1 MTRELDA
8 LRSFSVSEAQKSLWL
23 AQKITPEMPIIPAS
37 RWLIEG
43 EVDGELLRTA
53 LRIVF
58 RENSA
63 ARVNFRQLDDELRQ
77 VVREDD
83 DAWAPFF
90 HDVSDDDDPEAS
102 GRARADA
109 IEREPFDLE
118 HDLLFRA
125 GVIRL
130 SASRHLLILA
140 AHHIVADG
148 YTLGQ
153 LLPLRTAECYR
164 ALRQGTAIPERP
176 ESGPEEIHL
185 EDLRYRNS
193 PQFTED
199 AAFWRSYLT
208 DAPDAL
214 RIPGERSSERPGAL
228 HRTVAVP
235 AAEASAW
242 FKAAASVN
250 VRMPA
255 FLTAAATVFFRHLG
269 GRQDFTFSMTG
280 LGRTEAA
287 RSFYG
292 SQATLLPV
300 RAHAPLSTRF
310 HDLAHALSD
319 ELKRVR
325 EHSTHQVS
333 DIRLG
338 AGAALE
344 KESVASPFGAT
355 LNILPFVR
363 PVDFDG
369 ARASLQPGSSWGA
382 IDDLHF
388 GIYYDG
394 RARSDLYV
402 RVDASSTL
410 YGPDDVDR
418 LAATLVA
425 FISGVA
431 RDPQAPIGSVD
442 VLGAQERERV
452 LGAVNDTAVETP
464 ELTVPEL
471 VARRAAAAPEAVA
484 VVFEDQHLSYAEL
497 EARADR
503 LARELIDRGVRP
515 ETLVGLALPRSA
527 DLVAAM
533 LAVLKAGGAYLPID
547 PKYPSTRLDRILD
560 DARPALVLTDAGTA
574 DALSLAGTPRL
585 LLDDVDFE
593 SPGPDVRPARTR
605 PAQAAYVMYTSGS
618 TGTPKGVTVTHREV
632 VNGVLRL
639 AGTVGIDA
647 NTRTLAATSV
657 NFDVSVFETITTL
670 AVGGTVEVVP
680 DILAVAERG
689 GWQGGVISTVPSAL
703 AALLDRC
710 GADLRAD
717 AVVLAGEALPAALV
731 QRVREAVPGVRVI
744 NAYGQTESFYATAHS
759 ASASTSAS
767 VDASRGGT
775 SSAPIGTPLGNMRA
789 YVLGPGLSPVPQ
801 GAPGELYVAG
811 PLARGYFGRPGLTA
825 ERFVPDPYGSP
836 GARMYRTGDLARWN
850 TEGQLDYLGRAD
862 TQIKIRGIR
871 VEPGE
876 VEAVLAA
883 HPGVA
888 QAVVTAPEAHGTRQ
902 LVAYVVPLDGDG
914 GAALAELRAFTA
926 ERLPAYMV
934 PARFVGLERLPLT
947 PNGKLDHKALPAVEA
962 SGHTARRAPRT
973 PQEEVLTGL
982 FADVL
987 GADGVGIDDDFF
999 DLGGHSLL
1007 AMRLAGRIRAVLGA
1021 EVAIRDVFDFPTVA
1035 RLVTRVR
1042 EGGRARTALRRR
1054 DDRPDRVPLSYGQER
1069 LWFIDRFEGPSA
1081 TYNIPMSLRLRGA
1094 LDTGA
1099 LAAAVADV
1107 VVRHEILRTVYGQDA
1122 KGVPFQRVLDA
1133 AEARTRLDVPV
1144 EDTAAAD
1151 VDEAVARA
1159 AQYRFDLAVDLPVRV
1174 RILRCAPET
1183 HVLSLVV
1190 HHIAGDGQSFAPLFR
1205 DVSTA
1210 YAARVKGEEPH
1221 WHDQPLQYADYAL
1234 WQRDE
1239 LGDPDDPDALLARQA
1254 GYWQQELDG
1263 VPQPLALPADR
1274 PRPSR
1279 PSHRGGRVEF
1289 TIDTHLLGEAEA
1301 LARSRG
1307 VTVSMV
1313 MQTALAALL
1322 HQLGAGHDIPIGSP
1336 IAGRTDDAADGMVG
1350 FFANTWVLRADL
1362 SGSPSFEDLL
1372 AQVQRKAL
1380 AAYDHQDAPFE
1391 RLVDILNPERSTAYH
1406 PLFQVMLGWQNTD
1419 RAELDLPGIDQTEV
1433 IWARTGTARFD
1444 LYVHLVQTDTERG
1457 SEVRGAIEYA
1467 TDLFDAPTVRRLT
1480 DGLVRVL
1487 RHMVDAPA
1495 AHAAT
1500 TDLLA
1505 PEERQAVLGA
1515 VHDTAVETPEL
1526 TVPELVARRA
1536 AAAPEAVAVVF
1547 EDQHLTYAELEARAD
1562 RLARELTDRGVRQET
1577 VVGLALPRTADLVV
1591 AMLGILKAGG
1601 AYVPIDPRFPSSR
1614 LDFILDDA
1622 RPALVLTEQGT
1633 ADVLPETGVP
1643 RLLFGDVDFASPGP
1657 DVRPARTR
1665 PAQAAYVMYTSG
1677 STGTPKGVVIT
1688 HREVVNGVLGL
1699 ADVIG
1704 IDAGTRTLAGTS
1716 VNFDVSVFET
1726 ITTLAVGGTV
1736 EVVPDI
1742 LAVAERGGWQGGLIS
1757 AVPSV
1762 LAAFLDRCGTHVRAD
1777 AVVTGGEALPA
1788 ALVRRVREA
1797 IPGVRVVN
1805 AYGQTESFYA
1815 TAHPTATD
1823 APEAA
1828 NAPIGR
1834 PLGTMRTYVLGPGLS
1849 PVPQGVTGELYVA
1862 GPLARGYFGRP
1873 GLTAE
1878 RFVPDPYGSPGARM
1892 YRTGDL
1898 ARWNTEGQLDY
1909 LGRADTQIKI
1919 RGIRIEPGEV
1929 EAALAAHPGVAQ
1941 ALVTVSKDRAGDP
1954 RLVGYV
1960 VPADTGTADIGGVE
1974 SLGEMDVDLAGTVS
1988 ARELRRFAAARLPEF
2003 MVPSV
2008 FVLLDRFPLTPTG
2021 KVDAKALPA
2030 PEFAAGAYRAPSTPV
2045 QEILAAAYAE
2055 VLGRER
2061 IGVDDDFFAVGG
2073 DSIRSIQVVSRAKAR
2088 GVEVTPRQIFE
2099 CRTVGALAEAADH
2112 GQGTSALEELDG
2124 GGVGFMPLL
2133 PAGRHLLELGGGHDR
2148 FAMASTVDLPVG
2160 IDEAGLVATLAA
2172 VLDRHDVLR
2181 STLVPGD
2188 EAGIEVAAPGTVDAA
2203 ALIHRVPCDG
2213 VWDETWHARARSEAD
2228 AAAGRLAPTAGAMV
2242 QLVWFDAGPHT
2253 AGRLTLVLQHLVV
2266 DGVSWRILLPDL
2278 AAAWREVRD
2287 GRTPRLPEAA
2297 TSVRRWAHALTE
2309 EAAAPWRTGELALW
2323 RRILADPDP
2332 ALGPRPFDPAVD
2344 VTATVRHVHLDLP
2357 TPLTRALL
2365 TTLPTAFRSGVNDGL
2380 LTALALAVAR
2390 WRARRGTGEAS
2401 LLLSL
2406 EGHGREEE
2414 AVPGADL
2421 SRTVGWFTSMFP
2433 VRLDVRGIDLDEAFA
2448 GGAAAGDAVKA
2459 VKEQLAAI
2467 PDKGIGY
2474 GLLRHLNP
2482 DTAEVLR
2489 RYPTGQI
2496 SFNYLGHLTAAAN
2509 MPDELHGLGFTT
2521 SPGTTGLIPEPDADL
2536 PAFAAL
2542 EINAYVSDTPQG
2554 PRLKARLGFPEHL
2567 LSHDDVA
2574 ELTELWHRA
2583 LAALAEHSARP
2594 EAGGLTPS
2602 DTTLVDID
2610 QNELDTWERRYR
2622 GLADVWP
2629 LTPMQSGLLF
2639 HSLLTG
2645 TSSFDAYHMQ
2655 LTFHLSGAVDPER
2668 MRAAGQALLDRHP
2681 NLGVAFAQ
2689 NEAGEWRQLVPRDVP
2704 LPWRLVDLSALDA
2717 PRRDEELKRFLAADH
2732 AAHFDPAVPPLLRLT
2747 LVKLEAERWELVLT
2761 AHHVLFDGWSMPLL
2775 MQELPRLYAAAGDGT
2790 ALPPA
2795 RGYRDFLT
2803 WLAGQDQQAA
2813 ARAWAEELAGLR
2825 EPTLLAPDAP
2835 ADGHSAGIGMIEVPL
2850 SPQTARALARAA
2862 TESGVTVSTLLQ
2874 GAWAVLLASLTGR
2887 RDAVFG
2893 TSVSGRPP
2901 ELSGADSMVGLFIN
2915 TLPVYVDC
2923 APGRTL
2929 REVLTA
2935 LHRRQGVL
2943 LDHQHHGLLDIQQS
2957 LGLSTLFDTMVVLES
2972 YPVDAAGITEATSAA
2987 GVRITGLSP
2996 LSGTHYPMMVVALA
3010 EPHLKVGL
3018 QYQHHLF
3025 ERDRASDIA
3034 TAYAAVLSRLATDPD
3049 TPVGAV
3055 DALAGTARD
3064 RPLTTW
3070 NDTATAL
3077 PDRTLDE
3084 LLAERAT
3091 TSPEAVAVA
3100 FGARRL
3106 TYAELETRA
3115 NRLAHVLAARGV
3127 GQDAPVGL
3135 ALPPSEHLVV
3145 AVLAILKAGGAYVPL
3160 DPDHPAEQRAS
3171 ALRGTGPVLVLTDA
3185 AGAAGLPRDVCPF
3198 LVLDEP
3204 AAAAEV
3210 ARAADRAPSRRR
3222 HPDQLAAVLWT
3233 SGPTG
3238 TPEAVGTTHRA
3249 LVSRALDR
3257 RDDGGAHERILS
3269 APAQD
3274 PTALAYELWVPLLRG
3289 GTLVVAPPGRPDP
3302 AALAGLVAAHRL
3314 TAVFLTA
3321 AQFSTLAESAPES
3334 LAGLRAVRTGG
3345 AAVQAAAV
3353 TRVLAACPDLRI
3365 VNGYGPTEATAFA
3378 TAHAVTGATG
3388 VPDPL
3393 PIGQPTDN
3401 TRAYVLDAALRPVL
3415 PGVPGELYLA
3425 GTGLARG
3432 YLGRPAPTAGHFVAD
3447 PFGPAGTR
3455 MYRTGDIARWT
3466 ADGQLDHLGR
3476 ARARAER
3483 RGARV
3488 APGAAGTSRSGGAP
3502 AAPGRDPR
3510 TPQEELLCGLFAEVL
3525 GLDRVTVDDDFF
3537 DLGGHSLLAT
3547 RLAGRVR
3554 SVLGVEVPLR
3564 VLFAAPTVAE
3574 LAGHLPEGAR
3584 ARPALRRAARRPET
3598 VPLSFAQR
3606 RLWFLD
3612 KFEEDKTTYH
3622 APFPLRLTG
3631 TVDVAAL
3638 AAALRDVVVRHES
3651 LRTVFPEDAA
3661 GEPRQHVLDA
3671 GPLTIDLPVVD
3682 VTPQGLDEALAAT
3695 VARPFDLAAEI
3706 PLRATLLRLAE
3717 QDHVLLLMA
3726 HHIAADGES
3735 FAPLVRDLSAA
3746 YTARLRGEPPRWREL
3761 PVQYV
3766 DYTLWQHELLGSEN
3780 DPDSLLAAQT
3790 DYWKEELE
3798 GLQQPLQL
3806 PTDRP
3811 RPRVASH
3818 RGDVVEFTLD
3828 PRTAA
3833 AVEELARSRSATASM
3848 VLQSALTVL
3857 LHAHGAG
3864 DDIAIGSPIAN
3875 RTDDNLT
3882 ELIGFFV
3889 NTWVLRARMAG
3900 NPAFLDLLDQVRAT
3914 SLGAYDHQDVP
3925 FERLVDVVSA
3935 ERSTA
3940 YAPLTQAVLAWQNF
3954 AREDFALPG
3963 LRVGLEP
3970 LRGRTAKFDLFFN
3983 LAALP
3988 GQGIVGHLEYATDL
4002 FDRSTA
4008 ERLADRFVRVVEQL
4022 VADPAQRIGA
4032 VDVLAEEERRH
4043 LRDWSR
4049 AGGPGAPVP
4058 DLTVHQVFEAT
4069 AAAHPDRP
4077 AVTAD
4082 AVTLD
4087 YAALNAAA
4095 NRLARL
4101 LRRHGARPGTM
4112 LAVALP
4118 RSTDLV
4124 VTILAILKTGAAYVP
4139 VDPGHP
4145 ADRIAYTLGDA
4156 RPELVVTDAA
4166 FADRLPDGP
4175 RLVLGTPDTAA
4186 ALAALPAHDLDTD
4199 ERGAQRP
4206 DDAAYVIYTSGS
4218 TGRPKGVLVTHRNVL
4233 SLMTRT
4239 RDLFAF
4245 GADDVWTMFHSPA
4258 FDFSVWELW
4267 GPLLHGG
4274 RLVTVPH
4281 EVGRSP
4287 EDFLAL
4293 LVRERVTVLNQTPS
4307 AFYQLVR
4314 ADRENPGTG
4323 RRLAL
4328 RTVVFGG
4335 EALDLPRLTE
4345 WYERHAADAPRL
4357 VNMYGIT
4364 ETTVHVTHGPL
4375 GPDLVRDATGSA
4387 IGVGLPGL
4395 DVRLLD
4401 GALRP
4406 VPAGVVGEMYVG
4418 GDQVARGYLNRPA
4431 LTAARFVAD
4440 PSGPPGSR
4448 LYRSGDLARWTP
4460 RGQLEYAGRSDD
4472 QIKLRG
4478 FRIEPGEV
4486 EAALLARADVADAR
4500 VVVRV
4505 DTAGDKA
4512 LTAYAVPAGPEGL
4525 PEPAVLRAELRAVL
4539 PDYMVPA
4546 AFVALDAIP
4555 LTGNGKLD
4563 RAALPAPGRTASGP
4577 AAARPSGAL
4586 ELHVVRAW
4594 GQVLDR
4600 DPNGVGVDDD
4610 FFDAGG
4616 DSFKAVTL
4624 ARAIG
4629 RGLPVVEVFKNP
4641 TPRQLAARLASLE
4654 TTRGTPALLHRL
4666 TPERAADSA
4675 PGHTVVC
4682 IPYGGGN
4689 ATAYQPLAG
4698 HLPAHVDLW
4707 AAELPGHDPVRPDE
4721 RLEPWAETAERV
4733 AKEITERVPGEFTL
4747 YGHCAGTFFAVLV
4760 ARLLEDRGAAPSRI
4774 VLGAAYPQDAPSDD
4788 QLTERTGDEE
4798 LFSGLSAIGG
4808 FSGALDDGDRR
4819 RVLAVVRHDML
4830 EGSRFHREAADG
4842 WERLR
4847 TPVRVVIGGADPLT
4861 DGYATGYRAWEHY
4874 AHDVSLDVIEGGG
4887 HYFVKDRAQEVSRLV
4902 IDE

>member
-1 MTRELDA
+1 M
-8 LRSFSVSEAQKSLWL
+8 RSFSVSEAQKSLWL
-23 AQKITPEMPIIPAS
+23 AQKITPDMPIIPAS

-43 EVDGELLRTA
+43 EIDEELLCAA

-58 RENSA
+58 RENTA

-83 DAWAPFF
+83 DAWTPFF
-90 HDVSDDDDPEAS
+90 HDMSDDDDPEAA

-118 HDLLFRA
+118 RDLLFRA

-130 SASRHLLILA
+130 SASRRLLVLA

-164 ALRQGTAIPERP
+164 ALRQGTAIPARP
-176 ESGPEEIHL
+176 ESGPEEIYL

-199 AAFWRSYLT
+199 AAFWRTYLA

-214 RIPGERSSERPGAL
+214 RLPGKRSSDRPTAL

-235 AAEASAW
+235 AAESDAW
-242 FKAAASVN
+242 FKAAASIN

-300 RAHAPLSTRF
+300 RAHAPLSARF
-310 HDLAHALSD
+310 HDVAHVLSD

-369 ARASLQPGSSWGA
+369 ARASMEPGSSWGA

-394 RARSDLYV
+394 RARSDLHV
-402 RVDASSTL
+402 RVDASGTS
-410 YGPDDVDR
+410 YGADDVDR
-418 LAATLVA
+418 LTATLVA

-431 RDPQAPIGSVD
+431 RDPQAAIGSVD
-442 VLGAQERERV
+442 VLGPEERARV
-452 LGAVNDTAVETP
+452 LKAVNDTAVETP
-464 ELTVPEL
+464 ELTIPEL
-471 VARRAAAAPEAVA
+471 VARRVTAAPDAVA
-484 VVFEDQHLSYAEL
+484 VVFEDQRLTYADL
-497 EARADR
+497 AARADR

-527 DLVAAM
+527 DLVVAM

-547 PKYPSTRLDRILD
+547 PKYPSARLDRILD

-574 DALSLAGTPRL
+574 DVLPPTGTPRL

-593 SPGPDVRPARTR
+593 SPGPDVEVPSAR

-639 AGTVGIDA
+639 AETVGIDA
-647 NTRTLAATSV
+647 GTRTLAATSV

-670 AVGGTVEVVP
+670 AEGGTVEVVP

-710 GADLRAD
+710 GADIRAD

-731 QRVREAVPGVRVI
+731 RRVHDTLPGVRVI
-744 NAYGQTESFYATAHS
+744 NAYGQTESFYATAHEAS
-759 ASASTSAS
+759 ASASA
-767 VDASRGGT
+767 DERPRGAVG
-775 SSAPIGTPLGNMRA
+775 APIGAPLGNMRA
-789 YVLGPGLSPVPQ
+789 YVLGPGLSPVPP
-801 GAPGELYVAG
+801 GVTGELYVAG
-811 PLARGYFGRPGLTA
+811 HIARGYRGRPALTA
-825 ERFVPDPYGSP
+825 ERFVPDPYGP
-836 GARMYRTGDLARWN
+836 RGARMYRTGDLARWN
-850 TEGQLDYLGRAD
+850 AEGRLDYLGRAD

-876 VEAVLAA
+876 VEAALTS
-883 HPGVA
+883 HPRVA
-888 QAVVTAPEAHGTRQ
+888 QAAVVAPEAHGTRQ
-902 LVAYVVPLDGDG
+902 LVAYVVPVAGDDGS
-914 GAALAELRAFTA
+914 ALAELRAFAA
-926 ERLPAYMV
+926 ERLPEYMV
-934 PARFVGLERLPLT
+934 PARFVGLERLPLN

-962 SGHTARRAPRT
+962 TGTTAYRAPRT
-973 PQEEVLTGL
+973 PREEVLAGL
-982 FADVL
+982 FSDVL
-987 GADGVGIDDDFF
+987 GAEEVGIDDDFF

-1007 AMRLAGRIRAVLGA
+1007 AMRLAGRIRAALGA

-1042 EGGRARTALRRR
+1042 EGRARTALRRR
-1054 DDRPDRVPLSYGQER
+1054 DDRPDRVPLSYGQDR

-1081 TYNIPMSLRLRGA
+1081 TYNIPMSLRLHGA

-1107 VVRHEILRTVYGQDA
+1107 VVRHEILRTVYGHDVD
-1122 KGVPFQRVLDA
+1122 GVPYQQVLDA
-1133 AEARTRLDVPV
+1133 AEARARLDVAV
-1144 EDTAAAD
+1144 DETDAAD
-1151 VDEAVARA
+1151 VADAVARS

-1174 RILRCAPET
+1174 RILRSGPEA

-1205 DVSTA
+1205 DLSTA
-1210 YAARVKGEEPH
+1210 YAARIRGEEPH
-1221 WHDQPLQYADYAL
+1221 WHEQPLHYADYAL

-1239 LGDPDDPDALLARQA
+1239 LGDPDDPDSLLARQA
-1254 GYWQQELDG
+1254 AYWQQELAG
-1263 VPQPLALPADR
+1263 VPQPLALPTDR

-1279 PSHRGGRVEF
+1279 PSHRGDRVEF
-1289 TIDTHLLGEAEA
+1289 TVDAQLLGEAEA

-1313 MQTALAALL
+1313 MQAALAALL
-1322 HQLGAGHDIPIGSP
+1322 HQLGGGQDIPIGSP

-1350 FFANTWVLRADL
+1350 FFVNTWVLRADL
-1362 SGSPSFEDLL
+1362 SGGPSFEDLL

-1380 AAYDHQDAPFE
+1380 AAYDNQDAPFE
-1391 RLVDILNPERSTAYH
+1391 RLVELLNPERSTSYH

-1444 LYVHLVQTDTERG
+1444 LYVHLVQTDTAHG

-1467 TDLFDAPTVRRLT
+1467 TDLFDASTVRRLT

-1487 RHMVDAPA
+1487 RHMVAEPR

-1505 PEERQAVLGA
+1505 PEERRAVLDT
-1515 VHDTAVETPEL
+1515 VNDTAVETPEL
-1526 TVPELVARRA
+1526 TIPELVARRV

-1547 EDQHLTYAELEARAD
+1547 EDQRLTYADLAARAD
-1562 RLARELTDRGVRQET
+1562 RLARELTDRGVRPET
-1577 VVGLALPRTADLVV
+1577 VVGLALSRSADLVV

-1601 AYVPIDPRFPSSR
+1601 AYLPIDPRFPSSR

-1622 RPALVLTEQGT
+1622 RPALVLTEKGT

-1643 RLLFGDVDFASPGP
+1643 RLLFGDVDFESPGP
-1657 DVRPARTR
+1657 DAEPASTR

-1726 ITTLAVGGTV
+1726 ITTLARGGTV

-1742 LAVAERGGWQGGLIS
+1742 LAVAERGGWQGGVIS

-1762 LAAFLDRCGTHVRAD
+1762 LSAFLDRCGTGVRAD

-1788 ALVRRVREA
+1788 ALVHRVREA
-1797 IPGVRVVN
+1797 IPGVRVIN
-1805 AYGQTESFYA
+1805 PYGQTESFYA
-1815 TAHPTATD
+1815 TAHAIAPD
-1823 APEAA
+1823 GPEAA
-1828 NAPIGR
+1828 NAPIGT
-1834 PLGTMRTYVLGPGLS
+1834 PLGNMRTYVLGPGLT
-1849 PVPQGVTGELYVA
+1849 PVPPGVTGELYVA
-1862 GPLARGYFGRP
+1862 GPLARGYLGRP
-1873 GLTAE
+1873 ALTAE
-1878 RFVPDPYGSPGARM
+1878 RFVPDPYGPRGARM

-1898 ARWNTEGQLDY
+1898 ARWNAEGRLDY

-1929 EAALAAHPGVAQ
+1929 EAALTAHPGVAR
-1941 ALVTVSKDRAGDP
+1941 ALVAVSKDRAGDP

-1960 VPADTGTADIGGVE
+1960 VPVDTGTDGIAGVQ

-2003 MVPSV
+2003 MVPSL

-2045 QEILAAAYAE
+2045 EEVLAAVYAE

-2099 CRTVGALAEAADH
+2099 CRTVAALAGTADH
-2112 GQGTSALEELDG
+2112 SRETSTLEELDG

-2133 PAGRHLLELGGGHDR
+2133 PAGHHFLELGGGHDR

-2160 IDEAGLVATLAA
+2160 IDEAGLVATVNA

-2188 EAGIEVAAPGTVDAA
+2188 ETGIEVAAPGTVDAA

-2213 VWDETWHARARSEAD
+2213 VWDETWHARARTEAD
-2228 AAAGRLAPTAGAMV
+2228 AAASRLAPTAGVMV
-2242 QLVWFDAGPHT
+2242 QLVWFDAGT
-2253 AGRLTLVLQHLVV
+2253 EAAGRLTLVLQHLVV

-2278 AAAWREVRD
+2278 AAAWREVRA
-2287 GRTPRLPEAA
+2287 GRTPHLPDAA
-2297 TSVRRWAHALTE
+2297 TSVRRWAYALTE

-2332 ALGPRPFDPAVD
+2332 DLGPRPFDPAVD
-2344 VTATVRHVHLDLP
+2344 VTSTVRHVHLDLP
-2357 TPLTRALL
+2357 APLTQALL
-2365 TTLPTAFRSGVNDGL
+2365 TTLPTAFRSGVHDGL
-2380 LTALALAVAR
+2380 LTGLALAAAR
-2390 WRARRGTGEAS
+2390 WRERRGTGGAS
-2401 LLLSL
+2401 LLLRL
-2406 EGHGREEE
+2406 EGHGREEA

-2433 VRLDVRGIDLDEAFA
+2433 VRLDVRGVDLDEAFA
-2448 GGAAAGDAVKA
+2448 SGAAAGDAVKA
-2459 VKEQLAAI
+2459 VKEQLAAV

-2489 RYPTGQI
+2489 RYSTGQI
-2496 SFNYLGHLTAAAN
+2496 SFNYLGHLTAAGN
-2509 MPDELHGLGFTT
+2509 MPDDLHGLGFT
-2521 SPGTTGLIPEPDADL
+2521 SSAGTTGLIPEPDADM
-2536 PAFAAL
+2536 PAFASL
-2542 EINAYVSDTPQG
+2542 DINAYVSDTPQG
-2554 PRLKARLGFPEHL
+2554 PRLKARIGFPEHL
-2567 LSHDDVA
+2567 LAEDDVQ
-2574 ELTELWHRA
+2574 ELADLWHRA
-2583 LAALAEHSARP
+2583 LEALAEHSTRP

-2602 DTTLVDID
+2602 DTALVDIGQD
-2610 QNELDTWERRYR
+2610 ELDTWERRYR

-2668 MRAAGQALLDRHP
+2668 MRAAGQALLDRYP
-2681 NLGVAFAQ
+2681 NLGAAFTQ

-2704 LPWRLVDLSALDA
+2704 LPWRLVDLSTLDA
-2717 PRRDEELKRFLAADH
+2717 PRRDEELKWFLAADH
-2732 AAHFDPAVPPLLRLT
+2732 AAHFDPAAPPLLRLT
-2747 LVKLEAERWELVLT
+2747 LVKLAAERWELVLT

-2775 MQELPRLYAAAGDGT
+2775 MQDLPRLYAAAGDGT
-2790 ALPPA
+2790 ALPPV
-2795 RGYRDFLT
+2795 RGYRDFLA
-2803 WLAGQDQQAA
+2803 WLAGQDRQAA
-2813 ARAWAEELAGLR
+2813 ARAWAEELAELQ

-2850 SPQTARALARAA
+2850 SPQTARDLARTA

-2874 GAWAVLLASLTGR
+2874 GAWAVLLAGLTGR

-2901 ELSGADSMVGLFIN
+2901 ELPGADAMVGLFIN

-2929 REVLTA
+2929 RELLTA

-2987 GVRITGLSP
+2987 GVQITGLSP

-3010 EPHLKVGL
+3010 EPQLKIGL

-3025 ERDRASDIA
+3025 ERDRASGIA
-3034 TAYAAVLSRLATDPD
+3034 AAYAEVLRRLVTDPD

-3055 DALAGTARD
+3055 DIVTGKDRD
-3064 RPLTTW
+3064 RTVTAW

-3077 PDRTLDE
+3077 PDRTVDE
-3084 LLAERAT
+3084 LLSERAT

-3100 FGARRL
+3100 FGDRRL

-3115 NRLAHVLAARGV
+3115 DRLARVLAGRGV
-3127 GQDAPVGL
+3127 GSDTPVGI
-3135 ALPPSEHLVV
+3135 ALPRSEHLVV
-3145 AVLAILKAGGAYVPL
+3145 ALLAVLKAGGAYVPL
-3160 DPDHPAEQRAS
+3160 DPDHPAEQRAFV
-3171 ALRGTGPVLVLTDA
+3171 LRDAEPVLVLTDTSS
-3185 AGAAGLPRDVCPF
+3185 AAGLPQDVCPL

-3204 AAAAEV
+3204 ATAAQIE
-3210 ARAADRAPSRRR
+3210 RAADRSPRPRR
-3222 HPDQLAAVLWT
+3222 HPDQLASVMYT
-3233 SGPTG
+3233 SGATG
-3238 TPEAVGTTHRA
+3238 TPKGVGVTHRA
-3249 LVSRALDR
+3249 VVRLALDR
-3257 RDDGGAHERILS
+3257 RRAGGAHERVLLAS
-3269 APAQD
+3269 AQGL
-3274 PTALAYELWVPLLRG
+3274 TASACELWTPLLRG
-3289 GTLVVAPPGRPDP
+3289 GTVVVAPTGHPDP
-3302 AALAGLVAAHRL
+3302 STLADLVATERL
-3314 TAVFLTA
+3314 TAVYLTA
-3321 AQFSTLAESAPES
+3321 AQFSAVAESRPEG
-3334 LAGLRAVRTGG
+3334 LAGLREAWVGG
-3345 AAVQAAAV
+3345 AAAAPAAV
-3353 TRVLAACPDLRI
+3353 SPAAVERVLAACPDLQ
-3365 VNGYGPTEATAFA
+3365 VVDGYGTTETTAFA
-3378 TAHAVTGATG
+3378 TAHAVTRATG

-3393 PIGQPTDN
+3393 PIGQPVDN
-3401 TRAYVLDAALRPVL
+3401 TRAYVLDAALRPVP

-3432 YLGRPAPTAGHFVAD
+3432 YPGRRATTAGHFVAD

-3455 MYRTGDIARWT
+3455 MYRTGDLARWS
-3466 ADGQLDHLGR
+3466 AEGRLDHLGR
-3476 ARARAER
+3476 ADARGR
-3483 RGARV
+3483 NGGTRS
-3488 APGAAGTSRSGGAP
+3488 APGVAGAAP
-3502 AAPGRDPR
+3502 AASGRDPR

-3525 GLDRVTVDDDFF
+3525 GLDRVGVDDDFF

-3554 SVLGVEVPLR
+3554 SLLGVEVPLR

-3574 LAGHLPEGAR
+3574 LVAHLPEGAR
-3584 ARPALRRAARRPET
+3584 ARLALRRAARRPDA

-3631 TVDVAAL
+3631 TVDAAAL

-3651 LRTVFPEDAA
+3651 LRTVFPEDAE

-3671 GPLTIDLPVVD
+3671 GPLTVDLPVVD
-3682 VTPQGLDEALAAT
+3682 VAPQDLEAALAAR
-3695 VARPFDLAAEI
+3695 AALPFDLAAEI
-3706 PLRATLLRLAE
+3706 PLHATLLRLSE
-3717 QDHVLLLMA
+3717 QDHVLFLMI

-3735 FAPLVRDLSAA
+3735 FVPLVRDLSAA
-3746 YTARLRGEPPRWREL
+3746 YAARLRGEPPRWREL

-3766 DYTLWQHELLGSEN
+3766 DYTLWQHELLGSES
-3780 DPDSLLAAQT
+3780 DSDSLLTAQI
-3790 DYWKEELE
+3790 DYWKEELK
-3798 GLQQPLQL
+3798 GLPQPLQL

-3811 RPRVASH
+3811 RPLVASH
-3818 RGDVVEFTLD
+3818 RGDVVEFALD

-3848 VLQSALTVL
+3848 VLQSALAVL

-3889 NTWVLRARMAG
+3889 NTWVLRAQMAG
-3900 NPAFLDLLDQVRAT
+3900 NPAFLDLLDQVRAK

-3925 FERLVDVVSA
+3925 FERLVDVVGA

-3940 YAPLTQAVLAWQNF
+3940 YAPLTQVVLAWQNF

-3970 LRGRTAKFDLFFN
+3970 LRGTTAKFDLFFN
-3983 LAALP
+3983 MAALP

-4002 FDRSTA
+4002 FDRATA
-4008 ERLADRFVRVVEQL
+4008 ERIADRFVRVVEQL
-4022 VADPAQRIGA
+4022 VADPARRVGA
-4032 VDVLAEEERRH
+4032 VDVLAERE
-4043 LRDWSR
+4043 LRSLREWSR
-4049 AGGPGAPVP
+4049 AGGPGALVP
-4058 DLTVHQVFEAT
+4058 ELTVPQVFEAT

-4082 AVTLD
+4082 GATLD
-4087 YAALNAAA
+4087 YARLNAAA

-4101 LRRHGARPGTM
+4101 LRAHGARPGRM

-4145 ADRIAYTLGDA
+4145 ADRVAYTLADA

-4166 FADRLPDGP
+4166 FADRLPDVP
-4175 RLVLGTPDTAA
+4175 HLVLGAPETEA
-4186 ALAALPAHDLDTD
+4186 ALAALPAHDLDAA
-4199 ERGAQRP
+4199 ERGTHGP

-4239 RDLFAF
+4239 RDLFDF

-4281 EVGRSP
+4281 DVGRSP

-4293 LVRERVTVLNQTPS
+4293 LARERVTVLNQTPS
-4307 AFYQLVR
+4307 AFYQLIR
-4314 ADRENPGTG
+4314 ADRENPGVG
-4323 RRLAL
+4323 ARLAL

-4335 EALDLPRLTE
+4335 EALDLPRLAE

-4375 GPDLVRDATGSA
+4375 DEDLVRGAAGSA

-4418 GDQVARGYLNRPA
+4418 GDQVTRGYLNRPD

-4440 PSGPPGSR
+4440 PYGPPGSR

-4460 RGQLEYAGRSDD
+4460 QGQLEYAGRSDD

-4500 VVVRV
+4500 VVVRA
-4505 DTAGDKA
+4505 DAAGDKT

-4539 PDYMVPA
+4539 PDYMVPG
-4546 AFVALDAIP
+4546 AFVPLDSIP

-4563 RAALPAPGRTASGP
+4563 RAALPAPARTASGP
-4577 AAARPSGAL
+4577 AGARPTGAL

-4594 GQVLDR
+4594 ARVLDT
-4600 DPNGVGVDDD
+4600 DPDGVGVDDD

-4629 RGLPVVEVFKNP
+4629 QGLPVVEVFKNP
-4641 TPRQLAARLASLE
+4641 TPRQLAVCLASLE
-4654 TTRGTPALLHRL
+4654 AAQGTPRLLHRL
-4666 TPERAADSA
+4666 TPERDADGG

-4698 HLPAHVDLW
+4698 QLPAHVELW

-4721 RLEPWAETAERV
+4721 PLEPWAETAERV
-4733 AKEITERVPGEFTL
+4733 AKEIAETVRGTYTL
-4747 YGHCAGTFFAVLV
+4747 YGHCAGTFFAVLL
-4760 ARLLEDRGAAPSRI
+4760 ARLLEDRGAAPARI
-4774 VLGAAYPQDAPSDD
+4774 VLGAAFPQDAPSDD
-4788 QLTERTGDEE
+4788 QLTEQAGDDD
-4798 LFSGLSAIGG
+4798 LFAGLSAIGG
-4808 FSGALDDGDRR
+4808 FSGALDDRDRR

-4830 EGSRFHREAADG
+4830 EGSRFHREAGDG

-4874 AHDVSLDVIEGGG
+4874 AHDVTLDVIEDAG
-4887 HYFVKDRAQEVSRLV
+4887 HYFVKDRAEEVSRLV
-4902 IDE
+4902 VDE

>member
-1 MTRELDA
+1 M
-8 LRSFSVSEAQKSLWL
+8 RSYRVSEAQKSLWL

-43 EVDGELLRTA
+43 EIDERLLRTA

-83 DAWAPFF
+83 DSWEPFF

-102 GRARADA
+102 GRARAAA

-118 HDLLFRA
+118 RDLLFRA
-125 GVIRL
+125 GIIRL

-164 ALRQGTAIPERP
+164 ALRQGTAIPARP
-176 ESGPEEIHL
+176 ESGPEEIYL

-199 AAFWRSYLT
+199 AAFWQSYLA
-208 DAPDAL
+208 DAPEAL
-214 RIPGERSSERPGAL
+214 RLPGERSSDRPAAL
-228 HRTVAVP
+228 HRTLAVS
-235 AAEASAW
+235 AADTIAW
-242 FKAAASVN
+242 FKAAASIN

-255 FLTAAATVFFRHLG
+255 FLTAAATIFFRHLS

-300 RAHAPLSTRF
+300 RAHAPLSARF
-310 HDLAHALSD
+310 HDVAHALSD
-319 ELKRVR
+319 ELRRVR

-369 ARASLQPGSSWGA
+369 ARASMQPGSSWGA

-394 RARSDLYV
+394 RARSDLHV
-402 RVDASSTL
+402 RVDASSTS
-410 YGPDDVDR
+410 YSEDDVDR

-425 FISGVA
+425 FVNGVA
-431 RDPQAPIGSVD
+431 RDPQAAIGSVD
-442 VLGAQERERV
+442 VLGPGERERV
-452 LGAVNDTAVETP
+452 LGAVNDTAVDTP
-464 ELTVPEL
+464 EVTVPEL

-484 VVFEDQHLSYAEL
+484 VVFEDQRLTYAEL

-503 LARELIDRGVRP
+503 LARELTGRGVRP

-527 DLVAAM
+527 DLVVAM

-547 PKYPSTRLDRILD
+547 PRFPSSRLDFILD
-560 DARPALVLTDAGTA
+560 DARPALVLTDAETA
-574 DALSLAGTPRL
+574 DVLPGAGTPYL
-585 LLDDVDFE
+585 LLGDVDFA
-593 SPGPDVRPARTR
+593 SPGPDAEPASAR

-618 TGTPKGVTVTHREV
+618 TGTPKGVVITHREV

-639 AGTVGIDA
+639 AETVGIDA
-647 NTRTLAATSV
+647 DTRTLAATSV

-670 AVGGTVEVVP
+670 ALGGTVEVVP

-689 GWQGGVISTVPSAL
+689 GWEGGVLSTVPSAL

-710 GADLRAD
+710 GTDLRAD

-731 QRVREAVPGVRVI
+731 RRVRAAVPGVRVI

-759 ASASTSAS
+759 A
-767 VDASRGGT
+767 DESRTGT

-789 YVLGPGLSPVPQ
+789 YVLGPGLSPVPP
-801 GAPGELYVAG
+801 GVTGELYVAG
-811 PLARGYFGRPGLTA
+811 RVARGYHGRAALTA
-825 ERFVPDPYGSP
+825 ERFVPDPYGPS

-850 TEGQLDYLGRAD
+850 ADGQLDYLGRAD

-876 VEAVLAA
+876 VEAALVA

-888 QAVVTAPEAHGTRQ
+888 QAAVVAHEAHGSRQ
-902 LVAYVVPLDGDG
+902 LVAYIVPVEGDE
-914 GAALAELRAFTA
+914 GAASTEPEWEPELRAFAA

-934 PARFVGLERLPLT
+934 PARFVGLDRLPLT
-947 PNGKLDHKALPAVEA
+947 PNGKLDHKALPALEA
-962 SGHTARRAPRT
+962 TGSTAHRAPRT

-982 FADVL
+982 FSDVL
-987 GADGVGIDDDFF
+987 GVDEVGIDDDFF

-1007 AMRLAGRIRAVLGA
+1007 AMRLAGRIRAALGA

-1035 RLVTRVR
+1035 RLGTRVR
-1042 EGGRARTALRRR
+1042 AGRRARTALRRR
-1054 DDRPDRVPLSYGQER
+1054 DDRPDRIPLSYGQDR

-1081 TYNIPMSLRLRGA
+1081 TYNIPMSLRLHGA

-1107 VVRHEILRTVYGQDA
+1107 VVRHEILRTVYGLDA
-1122 KGVPFQRVLDA
+1122 HGVPFQRVLDA
-1133 AEARTRLDVPV
+1133 AEARTRLDLAVD
-1144 EDTAAAD
+1144 ETAEAD
-1151 VDEAVARA
+1151 VDEALARA
-1159 AQYRFDLAVDLPVRV
+1159 AQYRFDLGVDLPVRV
-1174 RILRCAPET
+1174 RILRCAPQA

-1205 DVSTA
+1205 DLSTA
-1210 YAARVKGEEPH
+1210 YAARVRGEEPH

-1239 LGDPDDPDALLARQA
+1239 LGDPGDADSLLARQA
-1254 GYWQQELDG
+1254 AYWQQELDG

-1274 PRPSR
+1274 PRPAR
-1279 PSHRGGRVEF
+1279 PSHRGDRVEF
-1289 TIDTHLLGEAEA
+1289 TVDTELLGAAEA
-1301 LARSRG
+1301 LARGRG

-1313 MQTALAALL
+1313 MQSALAALL
-1322 HQLGAGHDIPIGSP
+1322 HQLGGGQDIPIGSP

-1362 SGSPSFEDLL
+1362 SGTPSFEDLL

-1380 AAYDHQDAPFE
+1380 AAYDNQDAPFE
-1391 RLVDILNPERSTAYH
+1391 RLVELLNPERSTSYH

-1419 RAELDLPGIDQTEV
+1419 RAELDLPGIDRTEV

-1444 LYVHLVQTDTERG
+1444 LYVHLVQTDTEHG
-1457 SEVRGAIEYA
+1457 AEVRGAIEYA
-1467 TDLFDAPTVRRLT
+1467 TDLFDASTVRRLT
-1480 DGLVRVL
+1480 DGFVRVL
-1487 RHMVDAPA
+1487 RHMVAEPRA
-1495 AHAAT
+1495 RAAT

-1505 PEERQAVLGA
+1505 PDERRAVLGA
-1515 VHDTAVETPEL
+1515 VNDTSVERPEL
-1526 TVPELVARRA
+1526 TVPELVARRVA
-1536 AAAPEAVAVVF
+1536 AASEAVAVVF
-1547 EDQHLTYAELEARAD
+1547 EDQRLTYAELEARAD
-1562 RLARELTDRGVRQET
+1562 RLARELTGRGVRPET
-1577 VVGLALPRTADLVV
+1577 VVGLALSRSADLVV

-1601 AYVPIDPRFPSSR
+1601 AYLPIDPRFPSSR

-1622 RPALVLTEQGT
+1622 RPALVLTEEGT
-1633 ADVLPETGVP
+1633 ADVLPETDTP
-1643 RLLFGDVDFASPGP
+1643 RLLFGDVDFAGPGP
-1657 DVRPARTR
+1657 DVVPASAR

-1726 ITTLAVGGTV
+1726 ITTLARGGTV

-1742 LAVAERGGWQGGLIS
+1742 LAVAERGGWEGGVIS

-1762 LAAFLDRCGTHVRAD
+1762 LSAFLDRCGTNVRAD

-1797 IPGVRVVN
+1797 IPGVRVIN
-1805 AYGQTESFYA
+1805 PYGQTESFYA
-1815 TAHPTATD
+1815 TASTTEAD
-1823 APEAA
+1823 WLEAA

-1834 PLGTMRTYVLGPGLS
+1834 PLGNMRTYVLGPGLT
-1849 PVPQGVTGELYVA
+1849 PVPPGVTGELYVA
-1862 GPLARGYFGRP
+1862 GPLARGYLGRP
-1873 GLTAE
+1873 DLTAE
-1878 RFVPDPYGSPGARM
+1878 RFVPDPYGPSGARM

-1898 ARWNTEGQLDY
+1898 ARWNADGQLDY

-1919 RGIRIEPGEV
+1919 RGIRVEPGEV
-1929 EAALAAHPGVAQ
+1929 EAALVAHPGVAQ
-1941 ALVTVSKDRAGDP
+1941 ALVAVSKDRAGDP

-1960 VPADTGTADIGGVE
+1960 VPVDTGTDGIGGVQ
-1974 SLGEMDVDLAGTVS
+1974 SLGEMDVDLAAAVS
-1988 ARELRRFAAARLPEF
+1988 ARELRRFAATRLPEF

-2045 QEILAAAYAE
+2045 EEILAAVYAE

-2061 IGVDDDFFAVGG
+2061 IGVNDDFFAVGG

-2099 CRTVGALAEAADH
+2099 CRTVAALAETAGH

-2133 PAGRHLLELGGGHDR
+2133 PAGRHLLELSGGHDR
-2148 FAMASTVDLPVG
+2148 FAMATTVDLPVG
-2160 IDEAGLVATLAA
+2160 IDAAGLVATVAA

-2181 STLVPGD
+2181 STLVTG
-2188 EAGIEVAAPGTVDAA
+2188 EETGIEVAAPGTVDAA

-2213 VWDETWHARARSEAD
+2213 VWDEAWQERARTEAD
-2228 AAAGRLAPTAGAMV
+2228 AAAGRLAPAAGAMV
-2242 QLVWFDAGPHT
+2242 RLVWFDAGPKT

-2266 DGVSWRILLPDL
+2266 DGVSWRVLLPDL

-2287 GRTPRLPEAA
+2287 GRTPRLPEVA

-2332 ALGPRPFDPAVD
+2332 DLGPRPFDPAVD
-2344 VTATVRHVHLDLP
+2344 VTSTVRHVHLDLP
-2357 TPLTRALL
+2357 APLTRALL

-2390 WRARRGTGEAS
+2390 WRERRGTGDAS
-2401 LLLSL
+2401 LLLGL
-2406 EGHGREEE
+2406 EGHGREEA

-2433 VRLDVRGIDLDEAFA
+2433 VRLDVRGADLDEAFA
-2448 GGAAAGDAVKA
+2448 GGAAAGDAIKA

-2489 RYPTGQI
+2489 RYSTGQI
-2496 SFNYLGHLTAAAN
+2496 SFNYLGHLTAAGN
-2509 MPDELHGLGFTT
+2509 MPDDLHGLGFTT
-2521 SPGTTGLIPEPDADL
+2521 SAGTTGLIPAPDADM
-2536 PAFAAL
+2536 PAFATL
-2542 EINAYVSDTPQG
+2542 DINAYVSDTPQG
-2554 PRLKARLGFPEHL
+2554 PRLRARVGYPEHL
-2567 LSHDDVA
+2567 LRHDDVQ
-2574 ELTELWHRA
+2574 ELTDLWQRA
-2583 LAALAEHSARP
+2583 LEALAEHSTRP

-2602 DTTLVDID
+2602 DTGLVDIGQD
-2610 QNELDTWERRYR
+2610 ELDRWERRYR

-2645 TSSFDAYHMQ
+2645 RTSFDAYHMQ
-2655 LTFHLSGAVDPER
+2655 LAFHLSGPVDPER
-2668 MRAAGQALLDRHP
+2668 MRAAGQALLDRYP
-2681 NLGVAFAQ
+2681 NLGAAFAQ
-2689 NEAGEWRQLVPRDVP
+2689 NESGEWRQLVPREVR
-2704 LPWRLVDLSALDA
+2704 LPWRLVDLSTLAA
-2717 PRRDEELKRFLAADH
+2717 AERDEELKRFLAADH
-2732 AAHFDPAVPPLLRLT
+2732 GAHFDPAAPPLLRLT

-2790 ALPPA
+2790 ALPPV
-2795 RGYRDFLT
+2795 RGYRDFLA
-2803 WLAGQDQQAA
+2803 WLAGQDREAA
-2813 ARAWAEELAGLR
+2813 ARAWAEELADLE

-2835 ADGHSAGIGMIEVPL
+2835 ADGHSAGIGMLEVPL
-2850 SPQTARALARAA
+2850 SAQTARDLARTA
-2862 TESGVTVSTLLQ
+2862 TETGVTVSTLLQ
-2874 GAWAVLLASLTGR
+2874 GAWAVLLAGLTGR

-2923 APGRTL
+2923 DPGRTL

-2972 YPVDAAGITEATSAA
+2972 YPVDGAGITEATTAA
-2987 GVRITGLSP
+2987 GVEITGLSP

-3010 EPHLKVGL
+3010 EPHLKVGI

-3025 ERDRASDIA
+3025 ERDRAGA
-3034 TAYAAVLSRLATDPD
+3034 VAAAYAEVLRRLATDPD

-3055 DALAGTARD
+3055 D
-3064 RPLTTW
+3064 
-3070 NDTATAL
+3070 
-3077 PDRTLDE
+3077 
-3084 LLAERAT
+3084 
-3091 TSPEAVAVA
+3091 
-3100 FGARRL
+3100 
-3106 TYAELETRA
+3106 
-3115 NRLAHVLAARGV
+3115 
-3127 GQDAPVGL
+3127 
-3135 ALPPSEHLVV
+3135 VV
-3145 AVLAILKAGGAYVPL
+3145 A
-3160 DPDHPAEQRAS
+3160 R
-3171 ALRGTGPVLVLTDA
+3171 
-3185 AGAAGLPRDVCPF
+3185 
-3198 LVLDEP
+3198 
-3204 AAAAEV
+3204 
-3210 ARAADRAPSRRR
+3210 
-3222 HPDQLAAVLWT
+3222 
-3233 SGPTG
+3233 
-3238 TPEAVGTTHRA
+3238 TP
-3249 LVSRALDR
+3249 
-3257 RDDGGAHERILS
+3257 
-3269 APAQD
+3269 
-3274 PTALAYELWVPLLRG
+3274 
-3289 GTLVVAPPGRPDP
+3289 
-3302 AALAGLVAAHRL
+3302 
-3314 TAVFLTA
+3314 
-3321 AQFSTLAESAPES
+3321 
-3334 LAGLRAVRTGG
+3334 
-3345 AAVQAAAV
+3345 
-3353 TRVLAACPDLRI
+3353 
-3365 VNGYGPTEATAFA
+3365 
-3378 TAHAVTGATG
+3378 
-3388 VPDPL
+3388 
-3393 PIGQPTDN
+3393 
-3401 TRAYVLDAALRPVL
+3401 
-3415 PGVPGELYLA
+3415 
-3425 GTGLARG
+3425 
-3432 YLGRPAPTAGHFVAD
+3432 
-3447 PFGPAGTR
+3447 
-3455 MYRTGDIARWT
+3455 
-3466 ADGQLDHLGR
+3466 DGQLVRAGSRAGNRGGR
-3476 ARARAER
+3476 
-3483 RGARV
+3483 GG
-3488 APGAAGTSRSGGAP
+3488 PGTAP
-3502 AAPGRDPR
+3502 AARPGDGRTARDPR

-3525 GLDRVTVDDDFF
+3525 GLDRVGVDDDFF

-3574 LAGHLPEGAR
+3574 LVEHLPKGAR
-3584 ARPALRRAARRPET
+3584 ARLALRRTARRPDA

-3612 KFEEDKTTYH
+3612 KFEADKTTYH

-3631 TVDVAAL
+3631 TVDVPAL
-3638 AAALRDVVVRHES
+3638 TAALRDVVVRHES

-3671 GPLTIDLPVVD
+3671 GPLAVDLPVVD
-3682 VTPQGLDEALAAT
+3682 VAPQDLEEALAART
-3695 VARPFDLAAEI
+3695 ARPFDLAAEI
-3706 PLRATLLRLAE
+3706 PLHATLLRLAE
-3717 QDHVLLLMA
+3717 QDHVLLLMI

-3746 YTARLRGEPPRWREL
+3746 YAARLRGEPPRWREL

-3766 DYTLWQHELLGSEN
+3766 DYTLWQHELLGSES
-3780 DPDSLLAAQT
+3780 DPDSLLAAQV
-3790 DYWKEELE
+3790 DYWKEELT
-3798 GLQQPLQL
+3798 GLPQPLQL
-3806 PTDRP
+3806 PADRP
-3811 RPRVASH
+3811 RPLVASH
-3818 RGDVVEFTLD
+3818 RGDVVEFALD

-3889 NTWVLRARMAG
+3889 NTWVLRADVAG
-3900 NPAFLDLLDQVRAT
+3900 NPAFLDLLDQVRAK

-3925 FERLVDVVSA
+3925 FERLVDIVSA

-3940 YAPLTQAVLAWQNF
+3940 YAPLTQVVLAWQNF

-3970 LRGRTAKFDLFFN
+3970 LRTATAKFDLFFN

-3988 GQGIVGHLEYATDL
+3988 GHGIVGHLEYATDL
-4002 FDRSTA
+4002 FDRATA

-4022 VADPAQRIGA
+4022 VADPAQRVGA
-4032 VDVLAEEERRH
+4032 VDVLEERE
-4043 LRDWSR
+4043 LRCLREWSR

-4058 DLTVHQVFEAT
+4058 DLTVPQVFEAT

-4077 AVTAD
+4077 AVTSD
-4082 AVTLD
+4082 AVTVD
-4087 YAALNAAA
+4087 YARLNAAA

-4101 LRRHGARPGTM
+4101 LRAHGARPGRT

-4145 ADRIAYTLGDA
+4145 ADRVAYTLADA

-4166 FADRLPDGP
+4166 FADRVPEGP
-4175 RLVLGTPDTAA
+4175 RLLIDAPDTDA
-4186 ALAALPAHDLDTD
+4186 ALAALPAHDLDAA
-4199 ERGAQRP
+4199 ERGTLGP

-4239 RDLFAF
+4239 RDLFGF

-4281 EVGRSP
+4281 DVGRSP

-4293 LVRERVTVLNQTPS
+4293 LARERVTVLNQTPS
-4307 AFYQLVR
+4307 AFYQLIR
-4314 ADRENPGTG
+4314 ADRENPGPG
-4323 RRLAL
+4323 RSLAL

-4375 GPDLVRDATGSA
+4375 DPDLVRGAAGSA

-4418 GDQVARGYLNRPA
+4418 GDQVARGYLNRPD

-4505 DTAGDKA
+4505 DSAGDKA

-4546 AFVALDAIP
+4546 AFVPLDSIP

-4563 RAALPAPGRTASGP
+4563 RAALPAPARTASGP
-4577 AAARPSGAL
+4577 AAARPTSTL

-4594 GQVLDR
+4594 ARVLDT
-4600 DPNGVGVDDD
+4600 DPYGVGVDDD

-4629 RGLPVVEVFKNP
+4629 QGLPVVEVFKNP

-4654 TTRGTPALLHRL
+4654 AAQGTPALLHRL
-4666 TPERAADSA
+4666 TPGRDADNG

-4698 HLPAHVDLW
+4698 RLPADVDLW

-4721 RLEPWAETAERV
+4721 PLEPWAETAERV
-4733 AKEITERVPGEFTL
+4733 AKEIAETVRGRYTL

-4774 VLGAAYPQDAPSDD
+4774 VLGAAFPQDAPSDD
-4788 QLTERTGDEE
+4788 QLTEAAGDDD
-4798 LFSGLSAIGG
+4798 LFAGLSAIGG
-4808 FSGALDDGDRR
+4808 FSGALDDRDRR

-4830 EGSRFHREAADG
+4830 EGSRFHREATG
-4842 WERLR
+4842 GFERLR

-4874 AHDVSLDVIEGGG
+4874 AHDVTLDVIEDAG
-4887 HYFVKDRAQEVSRLV
+4887 HYFVKDRAEEVARLV
-4902 IDE
+4902 IDQ